1 MCVPAEHAP
10 KTLEGVTDLVLV
22 FGFLAYDTAG
32 VLKEYLQNRR
42 HTLTGIK
49 IWVVGVGLAKQAAL
63 SLWGEG
69 AANETLLTGGT
80 VLP

>member
-10 KTLEGVTDLVLV
+10 KTLDGVTDRVLV
-22 FGFLAYDTAG
+22 FGFLAYDTAR

-42 HTLTGIK
+42 HTLTEIK

-63 SLWGEG
+63 RLWGEG
-69 AANETLLTGGT
+69 QRMKRS
-80 VLP
+80 